1 MKENLERQMTFEETQ
16 LREHL
21 VFTEKNPAPIVVI
34 YGKLK
39 KISARTSYEFTYGR
53 TTLYHLLKKLGFAYQ
68 KTDNRKIIMEAP
80 RIVAWRWEHLRK
92 IEKFRAENYVVV
104 YLNETQFDSRD
115 TARVIWSDNTVKC
128 SLPAPPSKKKGL

>member
-21 VFTEKNPAPIVVI
+21 VFTEKKPAPIVVI

-80 RIVAWRWEHLRK
+80 RIVAWSWEHLRK
-92 IEKFRAENYVVV
+92 IEKFRAEN
-104 YLNETQFDSRD
+104 
-115 TARVIWSDNTVKC
+115 
-128 SLPAPPSKKKGL
+128 